1 MARVKGKG
9 REAGGVVGAG
19 RALIASHPSRASSVW
34 VRLIHLVRQ
43 LLANV
48 TPCLRWSPSLLRRFH
63 PMPWRPLPSR
73 LGYLEDNGH
82 IILKTLLQIWSLPQI
97 WSWMK
102 RAAGGCC
109 LSGGG
114 GNAHPSPN
122 EPSLQQVKALCCGTY
137 FEVRIALSGTYP
149 VTPPVGGC

>member
-1 MARVKGKG
+1 M
-9 REAGGVVGAG
+9 GAG

-34 VRLIHLVRQ
+34 VGLIRLVRQ

-48 TPCLRWSPSLLRRFH
+48 TPCLCWSPSLLRRFH
-63 PMPWRPLPSR
+63 PMPWRPPPSR
-73 LGYLEDNGH
+73 LSYLLRRQRSH
-82 IILKTLLQIWSLPQI
+82 HLKDAASDLVAAPDLVVDEKSGGWLLSFW
-97 WSWMK
+97 
-102 RAAGGCC
+102 
-109 LSGGG
+109 GG

-149 VTPPVGGC
+149 ATPPVGGC